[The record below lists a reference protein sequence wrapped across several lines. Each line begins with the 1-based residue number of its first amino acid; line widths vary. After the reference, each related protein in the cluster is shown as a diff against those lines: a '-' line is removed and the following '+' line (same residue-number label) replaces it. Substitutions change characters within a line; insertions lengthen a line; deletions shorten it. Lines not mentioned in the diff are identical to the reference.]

1 VQARETCHPQARVMD
16 HTADPAH
23 CELLF
28 AATHG
33 DGARETAALRRDVRH
48 GRLVRLHQ
56 GAYARADDWRRL
68 DDSGRHVVLVRAVT
82 LGLADVC
89 VVSHRSAA
97 VLHDLPRVTPA
108 LPDVVT
114 VVDPR
119 RTTAARSTHLFRRP
133 GHVPASG
140 TVFVHG
146 VAVTDLSTTAV
157 DVARTSPLADA
168 VLCVDA
174 VLRRLVLPRGHE
186 KGRDVLERLA
196 EQRADLLRRIGEGS
210 RPGDRAARR
219 VVQFASPWAEN
230 GGESLLRLLLFELGL
245 SDVHLQRE
253 FEVRGRFAGRCDVF
267 LAEFG
272 VALEFNGLVKLTDP
286 DTLAGRTP
294 AEVVR
299 DRGRRDRRLLG
310 SDEIEHV
317 VHCEYL
323 DVVQPWRL
331 AELLAGVGV
340 PLDRRRVDAA
350 ARVALRRFAGRPE

>member
-1 VQARETCHPQARVMD
+1 MD
-16 HTADPAH
+16 DTTDPSR

-33 DGARETAALRRDVRH
+33 DGARETAALRRSVRR
-48 GRLVRLHQ
+48 GQLVRIHQ
-56 GAYARADDWRRL
+56 GTYLRADDFRRL
-68 DDSGRHVVLVRAVT
+68 DERGLHVVLARAVA

-89 VVSHRSAA
+89 VVSHTSAA
-97 VLHDLPRVTPA
+97 VLHDLPAVSPA
-108 LPDVVT
+108 MPDVVT

-119 RTTAARSTHLFRRP
+119 RTTTARSTHLLRRP
-133 GHVPASG
+133 GRAPASE
-140 TVFVHG
+140 TSLVHG
-146 VAVTDLSTTAV
+146 LCVTDLSRTAV
-157 DVARTSPLADA
+157 DVSRTSPFADA

-186 KGRDVLERLA
+186 TSPGVVERLA
-196 EQRADLLRRIGEGS
+196 TVRTQLLQRIGDGS

-245 SDVHLQRE
+245 SDVHLQRS
-253 FEVRGRFAGRCDVF
+253 FESRGRFAGRCDIF
-267 LAEFG
+267 LAKHG

-286 DTLAGRTP
+286 TMLAGRTP

-299 DRGRRDRRLLG
+299 DRGRRDRRLLE

-323 DVVQPWRL
+323 DIVQPRRL
-331 AELLAGVGV
+331 AELLHGVGV
-340 PLDRRRVDAA
+340 GLDPRRVDSA
-350 ARVALRRFAGRPE
+350 ARIALRRFVG